1 VSPTS
6 AVRRHLGVVLAAAL
20 LAVGTPIVVLGGNV
34 AAVEVTAAR
43 FVTSARVDRPQ
54 ATVGQSV
61 AVTASVKS
69 ERARRALID
78 LEIYD
83 QAGRKVFQQFWNS
96 QSFTAGQT
104 RTFTAAW
111 ATGGLAAG
119 SYSVK
124 VGVFAVD
131 WRSMIHWNDRAADV
145 ALVTSAPPTTTR
157 PPTATTTTIAAT
169 TTTTRPPITTTTV
182 AATTTTTRPP
192 ATTTTTRPPVTT
204 TTTRPPVTTTT
215 TSAPAPARFATLP
228 VGAALPTGAQCAV
241 RVRAAVEIR
250 PENAT
255 ANNTRGSRANA
266 NSNTSWSGFNRVD
279 GDFVGTTDQIIQ
291 WAACKWGID
300 EDIVR
305 AQVIKESYW
314 YQSANGDNGESW
326 GLGQVR
332 DTYHQSAFQY
342 AVNARTSSA
351 YNLDYTYASWRAC
364 YEGNY
369 TWLNTVERNGT
380 YAAGDV
386 WGCVGLWFSGRWYVN
401 NDAYLNQVGDS
412 VRWHY
417 NNKTWLTPTFVN
429 G

>member
-1 VSPTS
+1 
-6 AVRRHLGVVLAAAL
+6 VLAAAL

-145 ALVTSAPPTTTR
+145 ALVTSARAGTSPHVSTPFPGVSTR
-157 PPTATTTTIAAT
+157 
-169 TTTTRPPITTTTV
+169 
-182 AATTTTTRPP
+182 
-192 ATTTTTRPPVTT
+192 
-204 TTTRPPVTTTT
+204 
-215 TSAPAPARFATLP
+215 
-228 VGAALPTGAQCAV
+228 
-241 RVRAAVEIR
+241 
-250 PENAT
+250 
-255 ANNTRGSRANA
+255 
-266 NSNTSWSGFNRVD
+266 
-279 GDFVGTTDQIIQ
+279 
-291 WAACKWGID
+291 
-300 EDIVR
+300 
-305 AQVIKESYW
+305 
-314 YQSANGDNGESW
+314 
-326 GLGQVR
+326 
-332 DTYHQSAFQY
+332 
-342 AVNARTSSA
+342 
-351 YNLDYTYASWRAC
+351 
-364 YEGNY
+364 
-369 TWLNTVERNGT
+369 
-380 YAAGDV
+380 
-386 WGCVGLWFSGRWYVN
+386 
-401 NDAYLNQVGDS
+401 
-412 VRWHY
+412 
-417 NNKTWLTPTFVN
+417 
-429 G
+429 